1 MPVNKVRITRSP
13 QGVLSDHPVYMR
25 LMPNERS
32 VLEQLARLQL
42 RSMSSVA
49 RLVFLAG
56 VGPYQLGLNEFA
68 RQPHQHKE
76 IEK

>member
-1 MPVNKVRITRSP
+1 MPDNKVRITRSP

-25 LMPNERS
+25 LMPDERS
-32 VLEQLARLQL
+32 VLEQLASRQL

-56 VGPYQLGLNEFA
+56 VGPYKSGLNEFGH
-68 RQPHQHKE
+68 RPHQHTD

>member
-1 MPVNKVRITRSP
+1 MPDNKVRITRSP

-32 VLEQLARLQL
+32 VLEQLAHRQL

-56 VGPYQLGLNEFA
+56 VGPYKSGLNEFGH
-68 RQPHQHKE
+68 QPHQHTD

>member
-32 VLEQLARLQL
+32 ALEQLASRQL

-49 RLVFLAG
+49 RLIFLAG
-56 VGPYQLGLNEFA
+56 VGPYQSGLSEVRNT
-68 RQPHQHKE
+68 PHRR
-76 IEK
+76 IEHEE